1 MEKHTGYALFL
12 LRMESELLKSREVCI
27 ELHDGINEYKHEI
40 IAELFNE
47 GYIDGVS
54 PGKGP
59 YLCSHYRI
67 RQWFRYCIIHR
78 KHKQKMLQKEYKKAI
93 L

>member
-59 YLCSHYRI
+59 YLCCTLSN
-67 RQWFRYCIIHR
+67 
-78 KHKQKMLQKEYKKAI
+78 KAMVP
-93 L
+93 LLHNPPKAQTKDVAKRV